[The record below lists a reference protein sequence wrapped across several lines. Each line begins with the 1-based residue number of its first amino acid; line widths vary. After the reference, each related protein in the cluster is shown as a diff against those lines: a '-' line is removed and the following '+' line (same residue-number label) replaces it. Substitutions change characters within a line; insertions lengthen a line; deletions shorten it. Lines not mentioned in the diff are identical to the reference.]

1 MGCSPANE
9 EDMRTLRVGIYKPLS
24 TFYVLIKLV
33 LTTTS
38 CGTMIHTLLDEET
51 E

>member
-1 MGCSPANE
+1 MLLFMGGSLANE
-9 EDMRTLRVGIYKPLS
+9 EDMRALRVGIYKPLS

-38 CGTMIHTLLDEET
+38 CGTMIYTIG
-51 E
+51 